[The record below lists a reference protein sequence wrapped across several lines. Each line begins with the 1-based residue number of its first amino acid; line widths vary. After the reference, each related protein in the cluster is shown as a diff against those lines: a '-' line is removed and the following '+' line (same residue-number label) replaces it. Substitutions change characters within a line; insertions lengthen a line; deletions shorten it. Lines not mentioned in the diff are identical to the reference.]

1 MPTLLEHIKAIK
13 SGEKAVRCKGCGEEL
28 TEDRAV
34 WWDRCVPCETADQAR
49 KALEAIID
57 SGDEYALA
65 EAASWLE
72 FVRADAPIFRHRR
85 VRESLDRAVV
95 RAGRIAEAEAVRTVK
110 DPILV
115 GADGD
120 DD

>member
-1 MPTLLEHIKAIK
+1 MSTLLGHIKAIK
-13 SGEKAVRCKGCGEEL
+13 AGAKTVRCKGCGEEL
-28 TEDRAV
+28 TDDRAI
-34 WWDRCVPCETADQAR
+34 WWNRCVPCETADQAR
-49 KALEAIID
+49 KTLEAIID
-57 SGDEYALA
+57 AGDEHALS
-65 EAASWLE
+65 EALSWLE
-72 FVRADAPIFRHRR
+72 LVRTDAPIFRHRR